1 MEKKLLERFKKKQ
14 IKSNS
19 TYQTKFRNEKLIK
32 QKGNKLYIK
41 WKGYDNLF
49 NSWIGKKDINE
60 PIFS

>member
-14 IKSNS
+14 INSNS
-19 TYQTKFRNEKLIK
+19 TNKTKFRNEKLIK

>member
-19 TYQTKFRNEKLIK
+19 TNQTKFRNEKLIK
-32 QKGNKLYIK
+32 QKGNKLYIQ

>member
-14 IKSNS
+14 INSNS
-19 TYQTKFRNEKLIK
+19 TNQTKFRNEKLIK

>member
-19 TYQTKFRNEKLIK
+19 TNQTKFRNEKLIK